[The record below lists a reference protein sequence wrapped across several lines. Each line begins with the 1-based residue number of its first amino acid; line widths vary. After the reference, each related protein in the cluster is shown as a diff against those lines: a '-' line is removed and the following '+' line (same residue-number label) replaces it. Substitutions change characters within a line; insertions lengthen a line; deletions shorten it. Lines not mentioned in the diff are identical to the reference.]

1 MHAFALLVAASAAS
15 SLSSSKIALP
25 APPPVIM
32 DYLAAGAGQVWVP
45 AGNTGKVFVLDAAAG
60 TFRSVEGFP
69 TKKGSNDRLMGPSSV
84 TLGQGHAF
92 IGNRGDSKICAVDA
106 RTLEKKGCVEMPGT
120 PDGTFYVGATR
131 EVWVTTPREKSLQI
145 IDVKEPGAPKLVGK
159 MDLEG
164 QPEGYAVDVSKGL
177 VYTNLEDKD
186 RTLVIDAKARKVV
199 STFQPGCGEAGPRGL
214 AIDPG
219 RGVLLVACT
228 DGVVSLDAR
237 SGGRKGRIET
247 GKGVDNIDYVRKRL
261 YATAGLAEKL
271 TVAEVADDG
280 ALRPVASAPVGKGCR
295 VVVATDD
302 GTAYAADSAGAQ
314 LWVVKPQR

>member
-1 MHAFALLVAASAAS
+1 
-15 SLSSSKIALP
+15 
-25 APPPVIM
+25 
-32 DYLAAGAGQVWVP
+32 VP

-69 TKKGSNDRLMGPSSV
+69 TTKGPNDRLVGPSSV
-84 TLGQGHAF
+84 ALGQGHAF
-92 IGNRGDSKICAVDA
+92 IGNRGDSKICAIDA

-120 PDGTFYVGATR
+120 PDGTFYVAATG

-145 IDVKEPGAPKLVGK
+145 IDVREPGAPKLVGK
-159 MDLEG
+159 MELEG
-164 QPEGYAVDVSKGL
+164 QPEGYAVDVGKGL

-199 STFQPGCGEAGPRGL
+199 SMFQPGCGEAGPRGL

-237 SGGRKGRIET
+237 SGARKGRIET

-261 YATAGLAEKL
+261 YATAGQAEKL

-280 ALRPVASAPVGKGCR
+280 ALRPVASVPVGKGCR
-295 VVVATDD
+295 VVVATGD

-314 LWVVKPQR
+314 LWVVKP